1 MRIAHAKKRGRT
13 KVRAVLPCGLV
24 PSPPPTLIDQAYEAI
39 LAAICDGRLAPS
51 QRINQDDLATS
62 LGISRQPVGQALSL
76 LKWQGFVRD
85 TGRRGLIV
93 APIDPDFFR
102 AIYEV
107 REALDSLAANLAA
120 QRCTRADAAEGRKL
134 LAEGRAALRSG
145 RIEVLIDADMRFHI
159 WICGV
164 AGNPLLSEA
173 MRLYWNHLRRAM
185 GEVLRD
191 PAAQKRVW
199 DEHEEVL
206 RGIASRDP
214 AVASRRATEH
224 ARQAAQTMAKAMSAP
239 SAKALRGII
248 PLRPVREA
256 KSRGR

>member
-1 MRIAHAKKRGRT
+1 MASAPAGTSIAHAE
-13 KVRAVLPCGLV
+13 
-24 PSPPPTLIDQAYEAI
+24 SAYENVV
-39 LAAICDGRLAPS
+39 LY
-51 QRINQDDLATS
+51 Q
-62 LGISRQPVGQALSL
+62 
-76 LKWQGFVRD
+76 
-85 TGRRGLIV
+85 
-93 APIDPDFFR
+93 
-102 AIYEV
+102 V
-107 REALDSLAANLAA
+107 REALDSLAASLAA
-120 QRCTRADAAEGRKL
+120 RRCTRADAAEGRKL
-134 LAEGRAALRSG
+134 LAEGRATLRSG
-145 RIEVLIDADMRFHI
+145 RVEALIDADMRFHI

-199 DEHEEVL
+199 EEHEEVL
-206 RGIASRDP
+206 RAIASRDP